1 MFNLVKTKML
11 LKNTFNAIIYLVPV
25 CLNTKAFLTKEKED
39 NLAWIQYWIVFSLL
53 FALEILL
60 DFHKSCFPCYD
71 YFKIFLLCCC
81 IVSIEINLSTNNS
94 NGNHTQKNNPDT
106 NANDVLEKTSN
117 ELNKSNEEP
126 RDDLEKNNESQ
137 FSDVSNVENS
147 DNLVSNEENGS
158 VTLPLYQ
165 NFLPSIYNESLKSW
179 KGHQRENFQSNN
191 FTLSDFKIEKLLS
204 TKNRAI
210 YMLHLINFNDKESIL
225 LRLIVNDVL
234 FFMKNL
240 L

>member
-1 MFNLVKTKML
+1 M
-11 LKNTFNAIIYLVPV
+11 
-25 CLNTKAFLTKEKED
+25 
-39 NLAWIQYWIVFSLL
+39 
-53 FALEILL
+53 
-60 DFHKSCFPCYD
+60 
-71 YFKIFLLCCC
+71 
-81 IVSIEINLSTNNS
+81 
-94 NGNHTQKNNPDT
+94 
-106 NANDVLEKTSN
+106 
-117 ELNKSNEEP
+117 
-126 RDDLEKNNESQ
+126 
-137 FSDVSNVENS
+137 
-147 DNLVSNEENGS
+147 SNEENGS

-179 KGHQRENFQSNN
+179 KEHQRENFQSNN

-225 LRLIVNDVL
+225 LRLIVNDVI